1 MMDYKLSD
9 LKEICRKQVE
19 DAGGV
24 LDCYGCSA
32 SDICRIF
39 AWDHKPHTWD
49 IDHADCDNKDSN
61 I

>member
-1 MMDYKLSD
+1 MVDYKLSD
-9 LKEICRKQVE
+9 LKEICRKQIE
-19 DAGGV
+19 EAGGV

-49 IDHADCDNKDSN
+49 IDRVNCDNEEE
-61 I
+61 